1 MDQIET
7 IRTYYAVSTGIWDRS
22 KKAEV
27 VKEVSGYAFRCKVC
41 GAISLNLKQMQLHHH
56 LTPKETMPSQPRAS

>member
-7 IRTYYAVSTGIWDRS
+7 IRTYYAVPTGIWDRS

-27 VKEVSGYAFRCKVC
+27 IKEVEGYAFRCKVC
-41 GAISLNLKQMQLHHH
+41 GAISLNLKQMQLHQH
-56 LTPKETMPSQPRAS
+56 LTPKETTLSQPRAF